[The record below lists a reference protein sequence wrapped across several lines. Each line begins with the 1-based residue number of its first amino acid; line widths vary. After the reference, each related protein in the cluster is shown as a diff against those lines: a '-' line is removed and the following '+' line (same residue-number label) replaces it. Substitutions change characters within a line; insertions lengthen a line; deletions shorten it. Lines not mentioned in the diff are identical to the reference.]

1 MENARINDATD
12 FAVISGWESTAI
24 DNHSGIVDNLRNF
37 KSDPAIIRS
46 SLLPV
51 RPIAKQRR
59 LVVAVG
65 DRAIF
70 DLYLLNDTGEAAPG
84 NLVFTMTNPL
94 GRKTR
99 LGVFPAPVL
108 KPDRFST
115 LVKDGFATPPLLHE
129 GLYRFAFSLSSAPH
143 ATQIRDIWVV
153 DARLRP
159 VPRRTLRIAAAGVL
173 QTVRDRLGAIP
184 GIAVEDF
191 AAGTTY
197 SAIVASGLTDQ
208 STPAQRLGGDA
219 GVQLQRAT
227 NSSLVPGA
235 LSADVLS
242 VVKAG
247 TPLLVMAQE
256 DGLADGVA
264 TQLAAEGAFTYSG
277 QVGKLRAPWMGNW
290 YFLRAHPAYA
300 GMPADQAMGV
310 LYQAHGRQ
318 ANGFLVDGPQVD
330 VFVGYGR
337 DHDRQVGA
345 GTFTTKLG
353 TAKILFQRV
362 PDMNGPMQQRFLR
375 NALSWLCE

>member
-12 FAVISGWESTAI
+12 FAAISGWESTAI
-24 DNHSGIVDNLRNF
+24 DNHSGLVDNLRNF
-37 KSDPAIIRS
+37 KGDPALIRS

-51 RPIAKQRR
+51 RPIAKQRS
-59 LVVAVG
+59 LAVAAG
-65 DRAIF
+65 DSAVF
-70 DLYLLNDTGEAAPG
+70 DLYLSNDTAAPAPG
-84 NLVFTMTNPL
+84 KLVFTVTNPL
-94 GRKTR
+94 GRKSR

-115 LVKDGFATPPLLHE
+115 LVKEGFVTPPLRHE
-129 GLYRFAFSLSSAPH
+129 GLYRFAFALSSAPH
-143 ATQIRDIWVV
+143 ATQIREIWVA
-153 DARLRP
+153 DAKLLP
-159 VPRRTLRIAAAGVL
+159 VPGKTLRIGVSGIL
-173 QTVRDRLGAIP
+173 QTLRDQLTAIP
-184 GIAVEDF
+184 GITVEDF
-191 AAGTTY
+191 SAGTAY
-197 SAIVASGLTDQ
+197 SAIVASGLTAQ

-227 NSSLVPGA
+227 GSPLVPG
-235 LSADVLS
+235 VLPAE
-242 VVKAG
+242 VLTAVKAG
-247 TPLLVMAQE
+247 TPLLVIAQE

-264 TQLAAEGAFTYSG
+264 TQLAAEGAFTYAG

-318 ANGFLVDGPQVD
+318 ANGLLVDGPQVD

-353 TAKILFQRV
+353 TTKILFQRV